1 MGHDGLLRKEMFMG
15 TMQKVSIPPAPS
27 TDGWAELR
35 LYHFPKVLPLLALNR
50 VRELLS
56 PTNRGFRAKGGFVL
70 SALGSL
76 GGCGFKDK
84 PSEEP
89 DDWERIFRPSS

>member
-1 MGHDGLLRKEMFMG
+1 MVPHAVRRLVGPLLPHSVAEDA
-15 TMQKVSIPPAPS
+15 SC
-27 TDGWAELR
+27 AELSPVS
-35 LYHFPKVLPLLALNR
+35 YFSKVLPLLALNR

-84 PSEEP
+84 PSAEAEKSRS
-89 DDWERIFRPSS
+89 DRIARVTVQ